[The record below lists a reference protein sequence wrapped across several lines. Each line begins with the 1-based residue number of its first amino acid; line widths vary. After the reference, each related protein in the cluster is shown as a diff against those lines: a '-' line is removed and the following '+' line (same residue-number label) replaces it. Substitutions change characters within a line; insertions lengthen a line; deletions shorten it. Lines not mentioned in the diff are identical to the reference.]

1 MNYTVNTTKGP
12 IIINIKQKYELSS
25 LLNLT
30 SEQIQP
36 FLSLFNINEIGDIG
50 VVSLIKLS
58 SNHNL
63 IEGDVEM
70 TSHPS
75 FYQWLSKA
83 SCEIQGVM
91 MKKGIWFNGMTKY
104 LGIKVL
110 LLSHLIVTGD
120 TKPPKTSKTIT
131 KPGLFPPIP
140 HYQTPQDPIPQNPQT
155 KPKNNQ
161 PVQNPR
167 IAQKPD
173 MRQSITTGPHHE
185 PLPERDFKIDA
196 KRLEIRNHVMN
207 LCFDNNSMLTSFSGN
222 DLEIIYHLYDQHCF
236 NNELDKMLKEKKRT
250 ISLGSG
256 IISEH
261 KAGDHCRNGNS
272 HTIRVSSYMIGN
284 LFSNGEKSIKANG
297 MIIYDRFDALV
308 TILEHEMV
316 HLYCSLKGY
325 TRKIKQGKGKMY
337 YSPHG
342 KLFQEMVFRFFGHTD
357 FRHSFNAGEASEQL
371 SRNDCRVGMYIY
383 FVSIKRGNVY
393 GKIIKINPKRCKV
406 YSEDGSNYDVP
417 YSIVRKSDRDVN
429 VPVQETH
436 KNNKSDYSV
445 GMKVRFS
452 HNKKLVTATIIKC
465 NPTRARVESIL
476 GVYNVPYD
484 LLK

>member
-12 IIINIKQKYELSS
+12 ITINIKQKYGLAS
-25 LLNLT
+25 LMNLT
-30 SEQIQP
+30 LEQIQP
-36 FLSLFNINEIGDIG
+36 FLSLFNINEVGDIG
-50 VVSLIKLS
+50 VASLIKLL

-75 FYQWLSKA
+75 FYHWLSKA
-83 SCEIQGVM
+83 SGEIQSVM
-91 MKKGIWFNGMTKY
+91 TKKGTWFNGMTKY

-110 LLSHLIVTGD
+110 LLSHLIVNEI
-120 TKPPKTSKTIT
+120 KEI
-131 KPGLFPPIP
+131 PPI
-140 HYQTPQDPIPQNPQT
+140 HQNPQT
-155 KPKNNQ
+155 
-161 PVQNPR
+161 QNKE
-167 IAQKPD
+167 KPD
-173 MRQSITTGPHHE
+173 MRPSITTGPHHE
-185 PLPERDFKIDA
+185 PLPERDFKIYT
-196 KRLEIRNHVMN
+196 KRLEIRNHV
-207 LCFDNNSMLTSFSGN
+207 LQKYFKNNSMLTSFSGN
-222 DLEIIYHLYDQHCF
+222 DLKIIYHLYDQHCF

-250 ISLGSG
+250 ISFGSG

-261 KAGDHCRNGNS
+261 KAGDHCRKINH

-325 TRKIKQGKGKMY
+325 TRKIRQGKGKMY

-342 KLFQEMVFRFFGHTD
+342 KLFQELVFRFFGHTD
-357 FRHSFNAGEASEQL
+357 FRHNFNHGEASDQL
-371 SRNDCRVGMYIY
+371 SRNDCRVEMHIY
-383 FVSIKRGNVY
+383 FVSIKKGNVY

-406 YSEDGSNYDVP
+406 YTEDGSTYDVP
-417 YSIVRKSDRDVN
+417 YSMLRKADRDVN
-429 VPVQETH
+429 VPVQEIP
-436 KNNKSDYSV
+436 KNNKADYSV